1 MEILNFF
8 PIYVPPSLHATLP
21 ESKKAVFPMKVEDLK
36 NYMPSI
42 NIVWA
47 KDCLQVL
54 PCYFAL
60 RFKYININAVESKCL
75 AVALQIK
82 TTPRVA

>member
-1 MEILNFF
+1 MKILNFF

-21 ESKKAVFPMKVEDLK
+21 ESQKAVFPMKVEDLE
-36 NYMPSI
+36 NYMYSI

-54 PCYFAL
+54 PRYFVL
-60 RFKYININAVESKCL
+60 CFKYININAVESKCL

-82 TTPRVA
+82 TMPLVV